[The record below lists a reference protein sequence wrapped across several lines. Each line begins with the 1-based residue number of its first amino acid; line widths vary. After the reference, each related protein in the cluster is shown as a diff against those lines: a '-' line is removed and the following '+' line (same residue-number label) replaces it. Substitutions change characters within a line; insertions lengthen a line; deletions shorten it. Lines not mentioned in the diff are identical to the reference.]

1 MFSCKKPKMTTYT
14 ASFTIVGMAYMSS
27 TGDNAT
33 SPTPDSNDLNPDS
46 FKVVMSNTTSERNPH
61 SGTVTLLPSYTA
73 SSTIPASSSSS
84 VRPSSTVPPISPE
97 DEDNYLRNHRPGA
110 KTSDASASALFR
122 VDYERLKFRLVFI
135 MWPAVIGLTMA
146 L

>member
-14 ASFTIVGMAYMSS
+14 ASFTIVGMEYMSS
-27 TGDNAT
+27 TGDNT
-33 SPTPDSNDLNPDS
+33 TTPSPGPNELDPNSY
-46 FKVVMSNTTSERNPH
+46 KVVMSNTTSGSSSH

-73 SSTIPASSSSS
+73 SSTIPSSSSS
-84 VRPSSTVPPISPE
+84 RPSSTLPPISPE
-97 DEDNYLRNHRPGA
+97 DEDDYLRHHRPGA
-110 KTSDASASALFR
+110 KTSEASSSAVFH